1 MPDPRRGWVS
11 NRLSG
16 PPMSGPANS
25 TERHTAKAWIL
36 PISLWVAGPIVGVVV
51 AHFSSF
57 GDHAHDAFFE
67 VCALI
72 EPLFGLALFVE
83 LAVVL
88 GQLVSVQAAT
98 PANRDLGR
106 SVLRA
111 NAGLICVS
119 DGLALYAVAAGR
131 ASTFLVV
138 AIAIPMLIQILL
150 LVDCGY
156 QRTGLGMIRG
166 G

>member
-1 MPDPRRGWVS
+1 MA
-11 NRLSG
+11 
-16 PPMSGPANS
+16 GPANN
-25 TERHTAKAWIL
+25 TQRHPLRAWIL
-36 PISLWVAGPIVGVVV
+36 PIILWAAGPIVGVVV
-51 AHFSSF
+51 GHFSSF
-57 GDHAHDAFFE
+57 GDHAHDKFFE

-72 EPLFGLALFVE
+72 GPLFGLALFVE

-88 GQLVSVQAAT
+88 GQLVRAEGAT

-119 DGLALYAVAAGR
+119 EGLALYAVAAGR

-138 AIAIPMLIQILL
+138 AIAVPMLIQILL

-156 QRTGLGMIRG
+156 QRIGIGRIRG